1 MSISINRDAHM
12 NLFKKLILAGALLV
26 STSFTL
32 ASHTVPSTKDFAE
45 YEWASNQCSPHHLMN
60 PDVMRKVQQLRDYM
74 GQPLI
79 LTSAYRCPE
88 HPIEAAKVTPGQHSN
103 GLAVD
108 IYVTDG
114 YMEAKIIAYAIKEL
128 DVKGFAYNKE
138 NMFIHLDWRTGDMV
152 TWNY

>member
-1 MSISINRDAHM
+1 
-12 NLFKKLILAGALLV
+12 
-26 STSFTL
+26 
-32 ASHTVPSTKDFAE
+32 
-45 YEWASNQCSPHHLMN
+45 MN

-114 YMEAKIIAYAIKEL
+114 YMAAKIIAYAIKEL